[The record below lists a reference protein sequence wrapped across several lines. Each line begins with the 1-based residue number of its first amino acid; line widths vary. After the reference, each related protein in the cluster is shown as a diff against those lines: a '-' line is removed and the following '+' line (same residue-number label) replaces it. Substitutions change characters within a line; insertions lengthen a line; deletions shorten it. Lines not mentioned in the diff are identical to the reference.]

1 MLFVF
6 NLRHHRSAV
15 TSSCIDGSQM
25 MLKLSRESSWILMKL
40 NDVDQVHDLLCYG
53 LVPSIPY
60 TFAIE
65 ALATTIILQMIT
77 SLHESLYTI

>member
-1 MLFVF
+1 
-6 NLRHHRSAV
+6 
-15 TSSCIDGSQM
+15 
-25 MLKLSRESSWILMKL
+25 MKL

-60 TFAIE
+60 IFAIE